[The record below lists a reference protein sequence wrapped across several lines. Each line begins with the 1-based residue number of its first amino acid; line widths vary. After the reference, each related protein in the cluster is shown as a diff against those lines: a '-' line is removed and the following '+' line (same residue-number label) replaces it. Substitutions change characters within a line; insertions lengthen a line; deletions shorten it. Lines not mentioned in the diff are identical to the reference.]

1 MLTAVCLLLACLG
14 PSLAQNAGKTV
25 MLVDETAVHALGPD
39 LEIFAD
45 ETGRLTIDQV
55 ATPEFSRNF
64 TPSTQDEPGFGIT
77 RSVIWGRITLNSIL
91 SVEREWFL
99 VYRQALVDRISVYVP
114 RPDGGWTELNSGML
128 SPTSYFIFPHRYPV
142 FPLALQP
149 AEQPTLY
156 IRLENRDTLRLPL
169 VVQSVASL
177 YVSDRSE
184 QLLFGALFGILI
196 TVCIY
201 LFFIWRVM
209 RERSQIFLILMQLM
223 ITVYISSTSGFLSEY
238 LWSGMPW
245 MAGVL
250 VQISIL
256 LALIT
261 GLLFSRSFVRIDRL
275 MPRYG
280 KALWGLV
287 AVLAILIPLGFIDRR
302 MVNLALPWL
311 VIAVVGVFLHA
322 SANAIRARLDGAVV
336 FTAAFCALLAG
347 GMALSLLTLNVV
359 PGNALTHNLFH
370 VGAAVSSVIFA
381 IGIAG
386 QFKARQEEKERA
398 LRLSN
403 ERFALAA
410 QGASAGLYD
419 WDLVNDTAYYSRR
432 MAELVGGT
440 AAELAADTGN
450 WMLRVHPAD
459 LERVRRAYRAFLKS
473 RSITVSL
480 EYRVLSTDGHLR
492 WVSTTGAAVRDAATN
507 RVLRVAGSTADI
519 TERKRAEDGLRAS
532 ESLKAAVI
540 ASSLDCIIT
549 SDSEGRIIEFNPAAE
564 QTFGLARDAVL
575 GKALVDLIIPRHLR
589 GRHADGLRHVFGSR
603 GHQLLGRRVEL
614 EAMRADGG
622 VFPVELAVSEVQ
634 AGGQTVFTAFVRDIT
649 ERRQAEAALRASES
663 NLAEKTRFLETVLD
677 TVAQGVTVMDADLR
691 MRLVNNRFLA
701 MYGYPAELGQPGT
714 PLATLLRTRTGPG
727 EQRPSEAQVAA
738 ALDLVRATPD
748 IRLEEIRSDG
758 RVIEMLRRPMEGGGM
773 VATYSDITR
782 LKQAEREAKASEA
795 RFRGILEAH
804 PVPFVITWLD
814 DGSLFY
820 ASPRSYE
827 IFGFGHMRG
836 EDVKG
841 EHIKGRD
848 FWADEDRHTHARKL
862 LMEHGSIDLME
873 VSLRRQDGSTFPAA
887 ISAQA
892 IELEGRMAAITGI
905 HDLTDKKRAEAEIAR
920 QREALAQSE
929 KLAAMGSLLA
939 GVAHELNNPLSVVVG
954 QSVLMQDTAPD
965 EKTAQRA
972 HKIQLAAD
980 RCARIVKT
988 FLSLARRRPPERRDV
1003 DLNETVRSAIELV
1016 SYALRT
1022 DEIDLTLDLADG
1034 SPHLWADPDQ
1044 LNQVVT
1050 NLVIN
1055 AQHALQ
1061 SSAPPRR
1068 IAVATR
1074 FDRDT
1079 GSVRLTVSDNGPGV
1093 PPDIRSRIFDPFFTT
1108 KQAGLGTGVGLSL
1121 VHNIVSGHGGTITLN
1136 ETPGGGAT
1144 FATELPVRAASTPSV
1159 PPEPPNQPETPAR
1172 PAPLRLLI
1180 VDDDPEIAL
1189 TLAEMLEPDGHAID
1203 IAENGAEALERLAGQ
1218 PFDLIISDLRMPELD
1233 GPGLYRELAAR
1244 HPDMLA
1250 RIFFVT
1256 GDTLGSGVR
1265 DFLEETGAPVVEKP
1279 FEPADLRTA
1288 IARIAAA
1295 P

>member
-1 MLTAVCLLLACLG
+1 
-14 PSLAQNAGKTV
+14 
-25 MLVDETAVHALGPD
+25 
-39 LEIFAD
+39 
-45 ETGRLTIDQV
+45 
-55 ATPEFSRNF
+55 
-64 TPSTQDEPGFGIT
+64 
-77 RSVIWGRITLNSIL
+77 
-91 SVEREWFL
+91 
-99 VYRQALVDRISVYVP
+99 
-114 RPDGGWTELNSGML
+114 
-128 SPTSYFIFPHRYPV
+128 
-142 FPLALQP
+142 
-149 AEQPTLY
+149 
-156 IRLENRDTLRLPL
+156 
-169 VVQSVASL
+169 
-177 YVSDRSE
+177 
-184 QLLFGALFGILI
+184 
-196 TVCIY
+196 
-201 LFFIWRVM
+201 
-209 RERSQIFLILMQLM
+209 
-223 ITVYISSTSGFLSEY
+223 
-238 LWSGMPW
+238 
-245 MAGVL
+245 
-250 VQISIL
+250 
-256 LALIT
+256 
-261 GLLFSRSFVRIDRL
+261 
-275 MPRYG
+275 
-280 KALWGLV
+280 
-287 AVLAILIPLGFIDRR
+287 
-302 MVNLALPWL
+302 
-311 VIAVVGVFLHA
+311 
-322 SANAIRARLDGAVV
+322 
-336 FTAAFCALLAG
+336 
-347 GMALSLLTLNVV
+347 
-359 PGNALTHNLFH
+359 
-370 VGAAVSSVIFA
+370 
-381 IGIAG
+381 
-386 QFKARQEEKERA
+386 
-398 LRLSN
+398 
-403 ERFALAA
+403 
-410 QGASAGLYD
+410 
-419 WDLVNDTAYYSRR
+419 
-432 MAELVGGT
+432 
-440 AAELAADTGN
+440 
-450 WMLRVHPAD
+450 
-459 LERVRRAYRAFLKS
+459 
-473 RSITVSL
+473 
-480 EYRVLSTDGHLR
+480 
-492 WVSTTGAAVRDAATN
+492 
-507 RVLRVAGSTADI
+507 
-519 TERKRAEDGLRAS
+519 
-532 ESLKAAVI
+532 
-540 ASSLDCIIT
+540 
-549 SDSEGRIIEFNPAAE
+549 
-564 QTFGLARDAVL
+564 
-575 GKALVDLIIPRHLR
+575 
-589 GRHADGLRHVFGSR
+589 
-603 GHQLLGRRVEL
+603 
-614 EAMRADGG
+614 
-622 VFPVELAVSEVQ
+622 
-634 AGGQTVFTAFVRDIT
+634 
-649 ERRQAEAALRASES
+649 
-663 NLAEKTRFLETVLD
+663 
-677 TVAQGVTVMDADLR
+677 
-691 MRLVNNRFLA
+691 
-701 MYGYPAELGQPGT
+701 
-714 PLATLLRTRTGPG
+714 
-727 EQRPSEAQVAA
+727 
-738 ALDLVRATPD
+738 
-748 IRLEEIRSDG
+748 
-758 RVIEMLRRPMEGGGM
+758 M

-804 PVPFVITWLD
+804 PVPVIITWLD

-836 EDVKG
+836 EDVKR
-841 EHIKGRD
+841 EHIKGSD

-1022 DEIDLTLDLADG
+1022 DGIDLTLDLADG

-1121 VHNIVSGHGGTITLN
+1121 VHNIVSGHGGTIALD

-1144 FATELPVRAASTPSV
+1144 FAAELPVRAAAS
-1159 PPEPPNQPETPAR
+1159 PPPAPERPETPAR

-1203 IAENGAEALERLAGQ
+1203 IAENGAEALERLADQ
-1218 PFDLIISDLRMPELD
+1218 SFDLIISDLRMPELD

-1295 P
+1295 RVRLPGICPTGFSRC